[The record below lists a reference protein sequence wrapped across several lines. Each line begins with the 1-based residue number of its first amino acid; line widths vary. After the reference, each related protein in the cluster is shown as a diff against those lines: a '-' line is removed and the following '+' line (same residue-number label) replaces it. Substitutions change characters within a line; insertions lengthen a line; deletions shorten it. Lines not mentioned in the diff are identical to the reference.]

1 MKIPMNLPNRITIL
15 RILMIPVFLLL
26 MSFDGTVFRVL
37 ASAVFVLAAA
47 TDMLDGALARRRS
60 EVTVFGKFMDPI
72 ADKLLVLMPMVL
84 LTAGGDMVKVW
95 PVMLMIAREIVVSG
109 FRLVAAAK
117 GVVIAAGWP
126 GKIKT
131 IAQMG
136 VVVWL
141 TLEVPL
147 SEYALWAVAAL
158 SLYSGLV
165 IIIKHRALLGEE
177 HGC

>member
-1 MKIPMNLPNRITIL
+1 MKNPMNLPNRITIL

-37 ASAVFVLAAA
+37 ASAVFALAAA

-84 LTAGGDMVKVW
+84 LTAGGDMIKVW

-109 FRLVAAAK
+109 FRLVAAAR

-147 SEYALWAVAAL
+147 SEYALWVAAAL

-165 IIIKHRALLGEE
+165 ILIKHRALLGEE